1 MTVGLKRLEE
11 YRELFEQCHDRDSE
25 IQMLAYNGA
34 RNELSLAHNWVKLN
48 RPQFTKYLEPM
59 GKLLDDFGPLP
70 QVFYD
75 NAQLRSNRRY
85 DRLEMLAAKYT
96 DTTTLQGLY
105 AVIGIRSAL
114 DIEERDYRAGDSFRS
129 AKNGGVEI
137 QLSEEAQALRDKLNR
152 IRNSYPNPRAITRE
166 VDNSPSP

>member
-1 MTVGLKRLEE
+1 MSVGLKRIEE

-25 IQMLAYNGA
+25 IQMLAYSGA
-34 RNELSLAHNWVKLN
+34 RTELSLSYNWVKMN

-59 GKLLDDFGPLP
+59 KKLLDEFGPLP
-70 QVFYD
+70 QVVYD
-75 NAQLRSNRRY
+75 TAQLRSNRRY
-85 DRLEMLAAKYT
+85 DRLEMLAEKYT

-105 AVIGIRSAL
+105 AVIAIRSAL
-114 DIEERDYRAGDSFRS
+114 DTAAKDYRAGDSFRS

-152 IRNSYPNPRAITRE
+152 IRDGYPNPRAIARE